1 MILFRRHDCDE
12 DADDDDDGDDDDDN
26 DDDEVDMVPL
36 CQKMSTGY
44 LFFWY
49 QFLFRKITTSPS
61 LIGEVIRSLQQ
72 W

>member
-12 DADDDDDGDDDDDN
+12 DADDHDHDDDADDDDN
-26 DDDEVDMVPL
+26 DDEEVDMVPL

-61 LIGEVIRSLQQ
+61 LNGEVIRV
-72 W
+72 